1 MTIAIVTDST
11 ADLPPEAVRA
21 YDIRIV
27 PATLV
32 VEGQAYQDGEGITRE
47 EFYQRLP
54 GFTKPPTTSAPS
66 IGLFQSIYEKL
77 FQEGV
82 TQILS
87 IHVASA
93 FSGIHDIAC
102 VAAESFKNRIKVFDS
117 QQVSLG
123 LGFQVLAAA
132 EAAAR
137 GLPIEE
143 IVHSLTSLGERV
155 HFYALLDTIEYLG
168 RSGRVHW
175 AAAAIGG
182 FFNLKV
188 LIEIRKGQVLR
199 KGLFRGHRQGFNDL
213 MNYLHN
219 LGPLEQ
225 LALVYTTVSNPDE
238 IKQLIESVSSRLH
251 SPPIVTPVTTV
262 IGTHVGPNGI
272 GVIAVTA

>member
-1 MTIAIVTDST
+1 MSIAIVTDST
-11 ADLPPEAVRA
+11 ADLPLEAVQA
-21 YDIRIV
+21 YGIRIV

-54 GFTKPPTTSAPS
+54 AFTKPPTTSAPS
-66 IGLFQSIYEKL
+66 IGIFHNIYEKL

-137 GLPIEE
+137 GHSIEE
-143 IVHSLTSLGERV
+143 IVQGLTALGDRV
-155 HFYALLDTIEYLG
+155 HFYALLDTVEYLG

-182 FFNLKV
+182 LLNLKV
-188 LIEIRKGQVLR
+188 LIEVRKGQVLR
-199 KGLFRGHRQGFNDL
+199 KGLFRAHRQGFHDL
-213 MNYLHN
+213 LNSLHK
-219 LGPLEQ
+219 LGTLER
-225 LALVYTTVSNPDE
+225 LALVYTTISNQDE
-238 IKQLIESVSSRLH
+238 IKELVESVSSRLH
-251 SPPIVTPVTTV
+251 SPPIITPVTTV

-272 GVIAVTA
+272 GFIAVSA